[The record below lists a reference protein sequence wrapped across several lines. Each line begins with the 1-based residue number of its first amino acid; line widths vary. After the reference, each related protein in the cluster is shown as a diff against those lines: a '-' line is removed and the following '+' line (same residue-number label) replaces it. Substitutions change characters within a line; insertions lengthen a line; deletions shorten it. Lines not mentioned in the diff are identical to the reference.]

1 MAEISSATKASP
13 YGRAQMLVI
22 LLTPLLVMAASTA
35 LFFSG
40 WMTPDATV
48 NKGVLVEPLLTL
60 DDLGLDRDRI
70 NPERQWL
77 WIQTSLHC
85 EDSCAHQVFLQRQT
99 HIGMGKHES
108 RIRRILLT
116 TTPNQQGLVSQYPGM
131 RVVRQPELNLSDA
144 FRDQIPG
151 DSVLKHFIFVVDP
164 LGNIPLYYTP
174 EHDYKDIQNDMKNL
188 LKLSTIG

>member
-13 YGRAQMLVI
+13 YSRVQMLVI

-48 NKGVLVEPLLTL
+48 NRGTLVEPLLTL

-77 WIQTSLHC
+77 WIQTSLEC
-85 EDSCAHQVFLQRQT
+85 EDSCAHQAFLQRQT

-116 TTPNQQGLVSQYPGM
+116 TTPNQQGLATQYPGM
-131 RVVRQPELNLSDA
+131 RVVQQPELNLSDA
-144 FRDQIPG
+144 FRNQIPG
-151 DSVLKHFIFVVDP
+151 DSILQHYIFVVDP